1 MSCISNTEKYASLVS
16 KFLKIDPVKYSN
28 FDNVAE
34 FILSNPLKD
43 NSKTNTLHH
52 LAVIYSQLEDATN
65 GEIKRGK
72 AEAIKTLV
80 NFIGV
85 DDKVYLE
92 KVLKDIYPTTKKVNV
107 SKKQVIKQFNKLAQY
122 KELTTLNEELMPL
135 FDLINKYLSFN
146 KFKDSETKQS
156 EISEFEILYENMIA
170 NTPNELALRS
180 LYKANVRIKTS
191 ESNFIALNSIELENE
206 LQNIVDNRVLLQYK
220 NGNYIDAYFENGNY
234 YDIETGQELDTTD
247 VISKKILLNQAFAN
261 TKSESFENVFFE
273 NFIATGIN
281 VKDVDP
287 FVQLNTV
294 TNPLSEVTVKAV
306 PLPESTDNRIS
317 LFNDIAESDPLYKNL
332 ANRKHETF
340 ESLQQISH
348 LEKNKD
354 AVVGVLYSPKK
365 SENDFVLVG
374 EFNGKRFM
382 IYTLDNF
389 AFLDSNNKTTKIDFT
404 NNDHLATV
412 ANTFKKVDSA
422 SKQNVELTT
431 DELMN
436 ELKGAFQTFLNFKND
451 ILKNSELSEALSNG
465 ETVDVSEVFHSYYNV
480 NSSNTTKKDFTNLE
494 DVLKSENSN
503 LYLPLEVIDVTD
515 NSISFINVPLIGLR
529 RADID
534 TFTIYNPL
542 SNNQRIYYNNKP
554 VSFETYVE
562 QVLLKNESFDSF
574 VKSILTKNDQLQE
587 KVLLTFENNE
597 LTNKYRALNI
607 DVKNNNILKN
617 FTQFITSLVTTLD
630 SESRTKTL
638 RSFAQNYFQ
647 FLNRNSELTKR
658 AVLNFNFSVGVS
670 NELVLE
676 IRPYATNDRYSFIN
690 SNKIKYNI
698 PLPETKIKNIYNKL
712 ASQGFSVEA
721 IKEAQESF
729 NDIIEEHVLSALRN
743 PERIDE
749 KFGELFRED
758 FTINDKF
765 VPEYIFLQYDL
776 KNKRSY
782 LKIYKSKNN
791 KLPLPNLQFENSD
804 IYIVDVALG
813 KKSIIS
819 PKTSKEIVSLPV
831 NITPE
836 KLITETKAA
845 EEKLYEEFINN
856 GGNNSTDAEDIE
868 FDEDIP
874 FKLMDSN
881 YNPISAQEQETE
893 IGWLEATYPKFNISS
908 MDMED
913 IMALTKLNTAVLG
926 FFKDKT
932 VFLNKTL
939 KSKGVVYHEAFH
951 GVFQYLMNE
960 AERRKLLNSVI
971 NNKEHAD
978 AFTEDN
984 ITKFA
989 EERNYAFS
997 KEELIDRIAEEI
1009 LANGFQQY
1017 MINKKA
1023 PTTLIEKF
1031 FKLLENI
1038 IRMFNSN
1045 QRLIDSTFKKVANG
1059 YYNTRSMQ
1067 ELANNTA
1074 ASYLAVPGLNIIYND
1089 AVTSKVK
1096 AKPSML
1102 ASSEL
1107 NQLTNM
1113 LVYNIIKDEQ
1123 NKRLTFK
1130 QKFDQASDSLLET
1143 VYNINVLTAQTDNEA
1158 IKKELIEEFGDLYNQ
1173 YRFVLGA
1180 RMKGKD
1186 VYDINHSGNS
1196 KYNTKTYK
1204 NQYKDSLL
1212 NIVKPNL
1219 LGEYSYELLEKLTEY
1234 KYNTINSLLSEKDQ
1248 DGSSVNLEEI
1258 ESTFSEDG
1266 IKAVKDENDFTSEE
1280 VDTDETESFDNFVE
1294 KNALDS
1300 IPRQIKRFL
1309 AINTYNLEHPVHK
1322 GIYIPRVINGI
1333 EIFSSL
1339 LKISSDVN
1347 YNKIIEQMQNASETM
1362 IEDGNYEIGNDIKT
1376 VYENLKRFTGIKDDN
1391 GKPVKNKQ
1399 LYNMFIEALHATSL
1413 QYSLFTTEIE
1423 KVQENEL
1430 DINSPITTRIK
1441 SIGVKDKVL
1450 YEDINQKKKD
1460 IVDQFLVAYSN
1471 NYNNADY
1478 KNAIA
1483 NLKSEIN
1490 NIKTKSYILE
1500 SVENNDNV
1508 LIKMTNTLHD
1518 NMKKIGFNIPKSLI
1532 RLSLIGIDTFE
1543 NENDVILY
1551 DPYIKEHYEINKS
1564 YIDGNKYLNK
1574 KFFNDLYEILSGTP
1588 SPEVLSDNFS
1598 DSSKKYGGFNSVLRR
1613 ASEYIIKYDPSS
1625 LPSVVRNA
1633 EGKLIY
1639 RYVKYT
1645 PLLHMVKSY
1654 NKDGF
1659 LNVIKDDVDYE
1670 KFLKDFYKNHPTLSV
1685 LLVEDKSTLTPE
1697 QLELYNRMDTF
1708 VRNMNVSLY
1717 GGAQLIEAGN
1727 VINSSSYYNLEKTS
1741 SHLLA
1746 LFSFLKREKIYVGD
1760 SFIETYN
1767 RQHAQNETSPTNFLI
1782 SGMHESFANEQGPVL
1797 VDGRLKIVETFKDVI
1812 AQEYARIAREWA
1824 NKKTYKE
1831 NFLKKKSN
1839 YLRTGYNAKR
1849 KGNDIV
1855 VDDKS
1860 FKAYNF
1866 SKLSKFFQAFPDI
1879 NDMLK
1884 DNAFTGTK
1892 FEDLSNVTLDNG
1904 QNALEYLLDA
1914 LNDYAIQQYQYH
1926 LDIYTAS
1933 GIIQKVEVAELASP
1947 FVTADNKLIPKLK
1960 GGRKQLNTVYK
1971 SDYFTSETP
1980 LIIGYDKLSLGDIY
1994 GSYNTSNKKYGALN
2008 DKNEP
2013 VYIVKDFNVENFLM
2027 DYVFNHMH
2035 NSLLYNQLFDG
2046 DESLISKDDVD
2057 IVKRNKRFLISG
2069 NNFKNGYFRAAFIE
2083 NLQTFLHPD
2092 YAKYGHY
2099 NSLDEIKNDIR
2110 LDNATRAVLEESF
2123 VNNEHRAELA
2133 DGQSWSTIAHQIDQ
2147 FETTGKLSD
2156 QSLEIL
2162 IAKHYRDITEDEFRT
2177 LQKDRIVLNPKK
2189 TATGSRT
2196 VYLKLS
2202 ETYIDRNDVSY
2213 IPIPEDLTEDEKLEY
2228 LENVYK
2234 ILNGLYTKIY
2244 SNRKLIQDMWNNKD
2258 YSRIKTLEK
2267 EIRTAAEQAHS
2278 YFESKPGRRDLHVM
2292 LNSMEYY
2299 NIDMIMDNNASK
2311 SSKVFPVEFSS
2322 QVNDDVNYIDVSISS
2337 LDISNEFK
2345 YNQVETSRMKD
2356 ESKVSIQR
2364 KVLLPADIRHLEKAL
2379 GRTFEGQELK
2389 NYQHILSV
2397 LDDYNMAMKES
2408 ADAAYNNLRTFLRDE
2423 NNNYDLGKIYDI
2435 IRENL
2440 ELQDSPDSI
2449 KELFTTDAN
2458 GQIIINPNIPAVR
2471 EIIQYYFFALYS
2483 KATDEKSSGKK
2494 YILASSYGYD
2504 MIVDDNDNIIPEA
2517 ELEANP
2523 EFYKNF
2529 RKRPL
2534 TVTTEIDENGFTRYY
2549 IEVLVPK
2556 PYFKDAQDELFYLEN
2571 LNKFFATR
2579 IPTENKRSMAIF
2591 KAVGFINSAH
2601 GNAII
2606 VPQLV
2611 HHLSGSDLDIDTVY
2625 TQMYNYYENF
2635 NNQKVLFGDYSTYA
2649 NEQEGKFIEY
2659 LLYKLNDNDLN
2670 NLVNHK
2676 IKEIQDTENY
2686 KYSEAAKKIA
2696 RMLGYNDQQIDIV
2709 TSTKKDDLF
2718 EAVKMMKQ
2726 NRDDIFEQINN
2737 IKKAADFENLKAL
2750 AKNKNK
2756 TARKKLNELY
2766 EVTNPL
2772 YDKVN
2777 QILQDKSIA
2786 YSSFE
2791 LYYILNKLEAIVKVY
2806 SKNKLPVSLTAFNK
2820 NKDYANSIRSI
2831 AQNKLLKA
2839 TDELLSTEMLFDNL
2853 YINQKSSTVDF
2864 DNVLTNQGRD
2874 YKNVSKIF
2882 PYDHHSIAGV
2892 INSKSMSQSDKA
2904 NVGRSAN
2911 MNKTIAFINE
2921 NTNTG
2926 EPNIKDE
2933 NIVFKYLVPT
2943 IDEKTNKIVYKKVSL
2958 ATYGIVDN
2966 VDELVIKKV
2975 GDAIGMFTDAA
2986 KEPKPAL
2993 LGINDANSNF
3003 ILSTLGL
3010 GLNDDLAFNLI
3021 RLPEFI
3027 KATEEVLNSE
3037 KTVNI
3042 NPSGKVSIDAALT
3055 KQINMLK
3062 TKSPDAFSKLKS
3074 AGLIPVTTSEKSNN
3088 FTVIKENVII
3098 DFTPTTLDLSKIEN
3112 NTLSLSDLGITVSAL
3127 ERKTKDVVKNK
3138 KVTTVTESENVINLT
3153 EDEQKIILLHYI
3165 REQNRQSFQLSQ
3177 VSSLVNTLKSLK
3189 PSMSSID
3196 FMYNNIKALKNN
3208 MLFLT
3213 PEVVDNIFSNTKV
3226 WNTQLA
3232 ILEDFMEQAELL
3244 FLERSNLFKG
3254 MTNLFNTSFKDKSVI
3269 ASTLATTL
3277 AIYKFKKEYPG
3288 SRLGVS
3294 DTQTELIREDDHN
3307 LQETFTARYWFT
3319 HGLDIELEQMKA
3331 KYPNNK
3337 FLQYLR
3343 SFTTKNFAK
3352 TSDGRKYY
3360 EKYIGLITKAK
3371 IKGDIAKDISDDAKV
3386 LISTENMFMNKLFY
3400 HELAR
3405 TSLQYKNSSFLKF
3418 LDAAYYK
3425 QISSY
3430 MNELT
3435 DKLKDENINLVKTI
3449 KDFINADN
3457 EQEFIN
3463 VIDEVFEVIAN
3474 TSYDELVNYSKP
3486 KFYFFDG
3493 HSNTSFVNK
3502 KIETEDKV
3510 KRTLEYKNVL
3520 LPYLN
3525 NIVVASVD
3533 SPAFTVTSNNLIE
3546 FNDRNRY
3553 VGFDFSYNSEDVNAT
3568 FKSVI
3573 ARNFNIKLNPVT
3585 LDYIFPAIIKINN
3598 RLYLLQKVFD
3608 NESSLSAKSKSLGE
3622 TFVLNTTYINNE
3634 GAKAVYKKLGD
3645 SIVNFQTTLNPGSL
3659 SKEELVAYS
3668 ELIKTSKMRSKNLR
3682 FLDVEDA
3689 VIEEETPINLGV
3701 QQQAPTTTSTEL
3713 KGNIQL
3719 ELIEDLVQE
3728 GKAKTTVRNYDRAS
3742 GVYKSSKTN
3751 NLYNLVNRGKVKM
3764 VDNKIVGENV
3774 SYTLDEFGAA
3784 EGFNNWEG
3792 FTKAA
3797 KFAGK
3802 DLMAGKE
3809 VFLYDISPAGKA
3821 TDKTRPVFDSLPGK
3835 SATPTMTYA
3844 GIGSRETPA
3853 AVLEAMTKVA
3863 EYLDKQG
3870 FTLNTGKTFPAK
3882 PSTDPKYQKQYE
3894 ERLAFSK
3901 KHNGKVGLDEEG
3913 ADRAF
3918 SLGATKKNLFGVDKP
3933 IGQREMTV
3941 MQEIHPNPSALKEG
3955 AKKLMARNTNQ
3966 VFGKNLDTPVDFVLF
3981 YAKETSN
3988 PLRVEGGTGQAVEMA
4003 RRKGIPTINMAN
4015 PNWRQELNRVLS
4027 GITQAP
4033 VSKETKA
4040 PIKQVFKI
4048 GQYVSYKKDDD
4059 VFIVTKVLDDGKYQI
4074 YNPTKEGA
4082 EAKLAVKSESI
4093 LPFRTLFANIVE
4105 LNPGESYIVTP
4116 KDTII
4121 SLTTNKIM
4129 KFLPNDGKRL
4139 KILALAKGVESTQ
4152 AVPYESMSAK
4162 DQWLNYG
4169 PRLIEKFGPGL
4180 EDVWEQRD
4188 QDFRNFKIK
4197 CL

>member
-1 MSCISNTEKYASLVS
+1 MNCISNTEKYANLVS

-52 LAVIYSQLEDATN
+52 LAVIYSQLEDASN
-65 GEIKRGK
+65 GEIKKGK
-72 AEAIKTLV
+72 AEAIKALV

-92 KVLKDIYPTTKKVNV
+92 KVLKDIYPTAKKVTA
-107 SKKQVIKQFNKLAQY
+107 SKKQVITQFNKLFEY
-122 KELTTLNEELMPL
+122 EELSTTSTELTNL
-135 FDLINKYLSFN
+135 FDLINKYLTFN
-146 KFKDSETKQS
+146 KFKDSETKQA
-156 EISEFEILYENMIA
+156 EISEFELLYSNLIT
-170 NTPNELALRS
+170 NKPNELALRS
-180 LYKANVRIKTS
+180 LYKNNVREKTS
-191 ESNFIALNSIELENE
+191 DSNFISLNNIELPND
-206 LQNIVDNRVLLQYK
+206 LQDVINNRVLLQYK
-220 NGNYIDAYFENGNY
+220 DGRYVDSYFENNTY
-234 YDIETGQELDTTD
+234 YDVETNQELDTTD
-247 VISKKILLNQAFAN
+247 VISKKQFLNVPLVN
-261 TKSESFENVFFE
+261 TKSQSYENLLYDPVV
-273 NFIATGIN
+273 ISGISIKNIDFN
-281 VKDVDP
+281 VG
-287 FVQLNTV
+287 LNTV
-294 TNPLSEVTVKAV
+294 TNPLEQVTIKAV
-306 PLPESTDNRIS
+306 PLPESTDDRIS
-317 LFNDIAESDPLYKNL
+317 LFADIAASDPLYKSL
-332 ANRKHETF
+332 INRKHETF
-340 ESLQQISH
+340 EHVQQITH

-354 AVVGVLYSPKK
+354 GIVATLASPKK
-365 SENDFVLVG
+365 SENAFALVG

-382 IYTLDNF
+382 IYTLDNYV
-389 AFLDSNNKTTKIDFT
+389 FLDANNKTKKIDFT
-404 NNDHLATV
+404 NDSDLAIV
-412 ANTFKKVDSA
+412 ANTFKRFDNDTNQPVD
-422 SKQNVELTT
+422 LTSN
-431 DELMN
+431 ELMN
-436 ELKGAFQTFLNFKND
+436 ELKGAFENYLNFKHEVLQTQN
-451 ILKNSELSEALSNG
+451 IAEALENG
-465 ETVDVSEVFHSYYNV
+465 ETVDVSELFHSYYNI
-480 NSSNTTKKDFTNLE
+480 NTFKSKNKDFINLE
-494 DVLKSENSN
+494 EALTSEDTTLYKTLEIATMSN
-503 LYLPLEVIDVTD
+503 DGNVE
-515 NSISFINVPLIGLR
+515 SIQMINVPFIALR
-529 RADID
+529 REDLD
-534 TFTIYNPL
+534 VFTMYNPL
-542 SNNQRIYYNNKP
+542 GNNQRVYYNNKP
-554 VSFETYVE
+554 VSFETYFE
-562 QVLLKNESFDSF
+562 QVLLKNEDFDTYI
-574 VKSILTKNDQLQE
+574 KSILTKNDTQQTAL
-587 KVLLTFENNE
+587 LLTFKNE
-597 LTNKYRALNI
+597 ELLNQYRALNI
-607 DVKNNNILKN
+607 NVKNNNILRT
-617 FTQFITSLVTTLD
+617 FSQFLTTLVTSLNST
-630 SESRTKTL
+630 EKIKTL
-638 RSFAQNYFQ
+638 RSFGINHFQ
-647 FLNRNSELTKR
+647 FLNRNSQLSKKG
-658 AVLNFNFSVGVS
+658 VLNFDFSVNQFGQ
-670 NELVLE
+670 LVLE
-676 IRPYATNDRYSFIN
+676 IRPYRTNSRYDFIN
-690 SNKIKYNI
+690 TNKSKFNI
-698 PLPETKIKNIYNKL
+698 LLPETKIQNIYNKL
-712 ASQGFSVEA
+712 VSEDFTIDA
-721 IKEAQESF
+721 IKTAQESF
-729 NDIIEEHVLSALRN
+729 NDIIEENVLNALRN

-749 KFGELFRED
+749 TFGELFRED
-758 FTINDKF
+758 YTINGKF
-765 VPEYIFLQYDL
+765 LPEYIFFDYDL
-776 KNKRSY
+776 NNKRSH

-791 KLPLPNLQFENSD
+791 RQPLPNLQFQNSD
-804 IYIVDVALG
+804 IFIVDTILSKQA
-813 KKSIIS
+813 IIS
-819 PKTSKEIVSLPV
+819 VKGGKEVVDLPV
-831 NITPE
+831 NLTSE
-836 KLITETKAA
+836 KLISEIKTT
-845 EEKLYEEFINN
+845 EEKTNEEFINN

-868 FDEDIP
+868 FDENVP
-874 FKLMDSN
+874 FKLMDPS

-893 IGWLEATYPKFNISS
+893 IAWLEATYPKFNISS

-932 VFLNKTL
+932 VFLNKSLT
-939 KSKGVVYHEAFH
+939 SKGVVYHEAFH
-951 GVFQYLMNE
+951 GVFQYLMND
-960 AERRKLLNSVI
+960 AERRKLLNSII
-971 NNKEHAD
+971 NNKTYAE
-978 AFTEDN
+978 AFTEEN

-997 KEELIDRIAEEI
+997 REELIDRIAEEI

-1017 MINKKA
+1017 MIDKKA
-1023 PTTLIEKF
+1023 PTSLFEKF

-1074 ASYLAVPGLNIIYND
+1074 ASYLAVPGLNIIYKD
-1089 AVTSKVK
+1089 PITSKLK
-1096 AKPSML
+1096 AKPSMIG
-1102 ASSEL
+1102 SNEL

-1113 LVYNIIKDEQ
+1113 LVYNIIENEQ

-1130 QKFDQASDSLLET
+1130 QKFDQASDSLLDT
-1143 VYNINVLTAQTDNEA
+1143 VYNLNVLTAQTDNEN
-1158 IKKELIEEFGDLYNQ
+1158 IKQELIKEFGDLYNQ

-1186 VYDINHSGNS
+1186 VYDINHSGDS

-1204 NQYKDSLL
+1204 NEYKDSLL

-1219 LGEYSYELLEKLTEY
+1219 LGEYSYELLEKLTES
-1234 KYNTINSLLSEKDQ
+1234 KYNTLSSLLSEKEQ
-1248 DGSSVNLEEI
+1248 DGSSINLEEI
-1258 ESTFSEDG
+1258 ESTFPEDN
-1266 IKAVKDENDFTSEE
+1266 IKAIKDENDFTSEE
-1280 VDTDETESFDNFVE
+1280 IDTDETESFDSFVE
-1294 KNALDS
+1294 KNTLDS

-1322 GIYIPRVINGI
+1322 GIFIPRVINGV

-1339 LKISSDVN
+1339 LQISSDVS
-1347 YNKIIEQMQNASETM
+1347 YDKIIEQMDNASRTM
-1362 IEDGNYEIGNDIKT
+1362 IEDGNYEIGNDIKI
-1376 VYENLKRFTGIKDDN
+1376 VYENLKRFTGIKEDN
-1391 GKPVKNKQ
+1391 DKPVKNKQ
-1399 LYNMFIEALHATSL
+1399 LYNMFIEALHATTL

-1423 KVQENEL
+1423 KVQENEF
-1430 DINSPITTRIK
+1430 DNNSPVITRIK
-1441 SIGVKDKVL
+1441 SINVKDKVL
-1450 YEDINQKKKD
+1450 YEDVNQKKKD
-1460 IVDQFLVAYSN
+1460 IVSQFLVAYSS
-1471 NYNNADY
+1471 NYGKPEY
-1478 KNAIA
+1478 KTAI
-1483 NLKSEIN
+1483 NDLKKAIN
-1490 NIKTKSYILE
+1490 VIKTKSNILE
-1500 SVENNDNV
+1500 SVEDNDSMLLKLTDDIYNN
-1508 LIKMTNTLHD
+1508 L
-1518 NMKKIGFNIPKSLI
+1518 KKIGFNIPKSLV

-1543 NENDVILY
+1543 NNNNVTLY

-1564 YIDGNKYLNK
+1564 FIDGSKYLNK
-1574 KFFNDLYEILSGTP
+1574 KFFNDLYDVLSGTP
-1588 SPEVLSDNFS
+1588 SPEKLSDSF
-1598 DSSKKYGGFNSVLRR
+1598 DDTSKKYGGFNSILRR

-1659 LNVIKDDVDYE
+1659 LNIIKDDVDYE

-1697 QLELYNRMDTF
+1697 QLELYNRMDAF

-1727 VINSSSYYNLEKTS
+1727 VINSASYYNLEKTS

-1746 LFSFLKREKIYVGD
+1746 LFSFLKRDKIFVGD

-1797 VDGRLKIVETFKDVI
+1797 VNGRLKIVDTFKDVI
-1812 AQEYARIAREWA
+1812 AQEYARIAKEWA
-1824 NKKTYKE
+1824 NKETYKE
-1831 NFLKKKSN
+1831 DFLKKKSN

-1849 KGNDIV
+1849 KGDDIIV
-1855 VDDKS
+1855 NDKS

-1866 SKLSKFFQAFPDI
+1866 SKLPKFFKAFSDI

-1884 DNAFTGTK
+1884 DNAFSGNS
-1892 FEDLSNVTLDNG
+1892 FESLSNVMLDNG
-1904 QNALEYLLDA
+1904 QNLMDYLLDA
-1914 LNDYAIQQYQYH
+1914 LNDYAVEQYQHH
-1926 LDIYTAS
+1926 LDIYVTS
-1933 GIIQKVEVAELASP
+1933 GIIKKVDAAELASP
-1947 FVTADNKLIPKLK
+1947 FVTPDNKLIPKLK
-1960 GGRKQLNTVYK
+1960 AGRKQLNTLY
-1971 SDYFTSETP
+1971 SSEYFNENTP
-1980 LIIGYDKLSLGDIY
+1980 VIIGYEKFTLSELY
-1994 GSYNTSNKKYGALN
+1994 GSYNTSTKKYGALN

-2013 VYIVKDFNVENFLM
+2013 TYIIKDFNIENFLM

-2046 DESLISKDDVD
+2046 DESLITKDDVD
-2057 IVKRNKRFLISG
+2057 YVKRNKRFLISG

-2092 YAKYGHY
+2092 YARYGHY
-2099 NSLDEIKNDIR
+2099 NSLDEIENDIR
-2110 LDNATRAVLEESF
+2110 LDEATRAVLKDSF
-2123 VNNEHRAELA
+2123 VKGEHRAELA
-2133 DGQSWSTIAHQIDQ
+2133 DGQSWSTIGHQIDQ
-2147 FETTGKLSD
+2147 FETMGKLSD
-2156 QSLEIL
+2156 QSLDIL
-2162 IAKHYRDITEDEFRT
+2162 IAKHYRDITEDEFKT

-2196 VYLKLS
+2196 IYLKLS

-2213 IPIPEDLTEDEKLEY
+2213 IPVPENLTEEEKLEY
-2228 LENVYK
+2228 LENVYGNLK
-2234 ILNGLYTKIY
+2234 TLYTQIY
-2244 SNRKLIQDMWNNKD
+2244 TNRKLIQEMWNNKD
-2258 YSRIKTLEK
+2258 YSRIETLEK
-2267 EIRTAAEQAHS
+2267 EIRTSAQEAHS

-2311 SSKVFPVEFSS
+2311 NSKVFPVEFSS
-2322 QVNDDVNYIDVSISS
+2322 QVNDSANYIDVSISS
-2337 LDISNEFK
+2337 LDISNEYK

-2408 ADAAYNNLRTFLRDE
+2408 ADAAYNNLITFLRDE

-2471 EIIQYYFFALYS
+2471 EIIEYYFFALYS

-2504 MIVDDNDNIIPEA
+2504 MIVDANDNIIPES
-2517 ELEANP
+2517 ELEVNP

-2534 TVTTEIDENGFTRYY
+2534 SVTTEIDENGYTRYY

-2611 HHLSGSDLDIDTVY
+2611 HYLSGSDLDIDTVY

-2670 NLVNHK
+2670 NLVKHK

-2696 RMLGYNDQQIDIV
+2696 RMLGYNDQQLDIV

-2718 EAVKMMKQ
+2718 EVVKMIKQ
-2726 NRDDIFEQINN
+2726 DRDDIFEQINN
-2737 IKKAADFENLKAL
+2737 IKKAADFENLKDL

-2772 YDKVN
+2772 YEKVN
-2777 QILQDKSIA
+2777 QLLQGKAIA
-2786 YSSFE
+2786 YSTFE

-2820 NKDYANSIRSI
+2820 NKAYSNSTRSI

-2839 TDELLSTEMLFDNL
+2839 TDELLSTEFIFDNL
-2853 YINQKSSTVDF
+2853 YINQKSSTESY
-2864 DNVLTNQGRD
+2864 DNVLINQGTD
-2874 YKNVSKIF
+2874 MKNISNNF
-2882 PYDHHSIAGV
+2882 PYDHHSAAGV

-2911 MNKTIAFINE
+2911 MNKTVAFINE
-2921 NTNTG
+2921 NTSTG
-2926 EPNIKDE
+2926 KPNIKDE

-2943 IDEKTNKIVYKKVSL
+2943 IDEKTNQTVYKQVSL
-2958 ATYGIVDN
+2958 NTYGIVDN

-2975 GDAIGMFTDAA
+2975 GDAIGMFTDAG

-3003 ILSTLGL
+3003 ILSALGL
-3010 GLNDDLAFNLI
+3010 GLDIDLAFNLI
-3021 RLPEFI
+3021 RLPEFV

-3042 NPSGKVSIDAALT
+3042 NPSAKVSIDAALT

-3062 TKSPDAFSKLKS
+3062 TKSPEAFSKLKA
-3074 AGLIPVTTSEKSNN
+3074 AGIIPMSTPAGSNN
-3088 FTVIKENVII
+3088 FTVNKENVII
-3098 DFTPTTLDLSKIEN
+3098 DFTPTNLDINKILN
-3112 NTLSLSDLGITVSAL
+3112 NTLSVSDLGINVSAL
-3127 ERKTKDVVKNK
+3127 QRKTKDVVKNK
-3138 KVTTVTESENVINLT
+3138 KVTTVTESIDVVELT

-3177 VSSLVNTLKSLK
+3177 ISSLVNTLKSLK

-3226 WNTQLA
+3226 WNTQLE
-3232 ILEDFMEQAELL
+3232 ILEDLMQQSELL
-3244 FLERSNLFKG
+3244 FLERSKFFKG
-3254 MTNLFNTSFKDKSVI
+3254 VTNLFNTSFKDKSVI

-3277 AIYKFKKEYPG
+3277 AIYKFKKQYPG
-3288 SRLGVS
+3288 SRVGIN
-3294 DTQTELIREDDHN
+3294 DAQTELIQEDDHN
-3307 LQETFTARYWFT
+3307 LRETFTARYWFT

-3331 KYPNNK
+3331 KYPDNK

-3343 SFTTKNFAK
+3343 TFTTKNFAK

-3360 EKYIGLITKAK
+3360 EKYIGLITKTK
-3371 IKGDIAKDISDDAKV
+3371 IKGDVAKNISDDAKV
-3386 LISTENMFMNKLFY
+3386 LMVTESMFMNKLFY

-3405 TSLQYKNSSFLKF
+3405 TSLQYKNNSFLKF

-3425 QISSY
+3425 NISSY
-3430 MNELT
+3430 MNDFT
-3435 DKLKDENINLVKTI
+3435 NKLKQENIDFVETI
-3449 KDFINADN
+3449 K
-3457 EQEFIN
+3457 EFIN
-3463 VIDEVFEVIAN
+3463 PGSQEEFINILNEVFEVIAN
-3474 TSYDELVNYSKP
+3474 TSYDEISNYSKP
-3486 KFYFFDG
+3486 LFYNFDG
-3493 HSNTSFVNK
+3493 HNDTSFVTK
-3502 KIETEDKV
+3502 EIKEDDKV
-3510 KRTLEYKNVL
+3510 KRNMEYKNVL
-3520 LPYLN
+3520 LSYLN
-3525 NIVVASVD
+3525 NVVTGSTSD
-3533 SPAFTVTSNNLIE
+3533 AFIANLE
-3546 FNDRNRY
+3546 KQNSLVFNDRNNFIK
-3553 VGFDFSYNSEDVNAT
+3553 FDFDYKSEDVKDT
-3568 FKSVI
+3568 FKNVI
-3573 ARNFNIKLNPVT
+3573 ARKFNIKFNPST
-3585 LDYIFPAIIKINN
+3585 LDYVFPGIIKINN
-3598 RLYLLQKVFD
+3598 RLYLLQKSFTED
-3608 NESSLSAKSKSLGE
+3608 ESSVAKSKSLGE
-3622 TFVLNTTYINNE
+3622 TFLLDTTYVNNE
-3634 GAKAVYKKLGD
+3634 GAKAVYKMLGD

-3659 SKEELVAYS
+3659 SKEELIAYS
-3668 ELIKTSKMRSKNLR
+3668 ELIKTGKMKSKNLR

-3689 VIEEETPINLGV
+3689 VIKEETPV
-3701 QQQAPTTTSTEL
+3701 QTAQDA
-3713 KGNIQL
+3713 KV
-3719 ELIEDLVQE
+3719 IE
-3728 GKAKTTVRNYDRAS
+3728 
-3742 GVYKSSKTN
+3742 
-3751 NLYNLVNRGKVKM
+3751 
-3764 VDNKIVGENV
+3764 
-3774 SYTLDEFGAA
+3774 
-3784 EGFNNWEG
+3784 
-3792 FTKAA
+3792 
-3797 KFAGK
+3797 
-3802 DLMAGKE
+3802 
-3809 VFLYDISPAGKA
+3809 
-3821 TDKTRPVFDSLPGK
+3821 
-3835 SATPTMTYA
+3835 
-3844 GIGSRETPA
+3844 
-3853 AVLEAMTKVA
+3853 TKV
-3863 EYLDKQG
+3863 
-3870 FTLNTGKTFPAK
+3870 
-3882 PSTDPKYQKQYE
+3882 
-3894 ERLAFSK
+3894 
-3901 KHNGKVGLDEEG
+3901 
-3913 ADRAF
+3913 
-3918 SLGATKKNLFGVDKP
+3918 
-3933 IGQREMTV
+3933 
-3941 MQEIHPNPSALKEG
+3941 
-3955 AKKLMARNTNQ
+3955 
-3966 VFGKNLDTPVDFVLF
+3966 PV
-3981 YAKETSN
+3981 N
-3988 PLRVEGGTGQAVEMA
+3988 
-4003 RRKGIPTINMAN
+4003 
-4015 PNWRQELNRVLS
+4015 
-4027 GITQAP
+4027 
-4033 VSKETKA
+4033 
-4040 PIKQVFKI
+4040 QVFKI
-4048 GQYVSYKKDDD
+4048 GQYVSYKED

-4082 EAKLAVKSESI
+4082 QAKLAVKSESI

-4116 KDTII
+4116 KDAII
-4121 SLTTNKIM
+4121 SLTSNKIM

-4139 KILALAKGVESTQ
+4139 KILALAKGVTTTQ
-4152 AVPYESMSAK
+4152 ATPYESMSAK

-4169 PRLIEKFGPGL
+4169 ARLIEKFGPGL